1 VNEPEEMLNSESS
14 IEDEEMIWKQFV
26 ELELDKI
33 QHEASN
39 KSWNQT
45 VAPEALQF
53 AFRHAASYLIA
64 RLNKARGQEVPEEKP
79 LTISIPDR
87 PLHSP
92 DSLTEVEKAGS
103 PDTLTPPASETDS
116 STVPVPSIAIEAAEI
131 LNTENFSKDEAAEIL
146 NTESFSED
154 EEELWRQFIQD
165 ELSKIQ
171 PREADKSLLSKIAP
185 EVFQFAFRH
194 LASYMIARLKKARES
209 EGSEVSDTETHP
221 SRKKKRRKKGV
232 ALNRRLKR
240 ERRRKSGSKKSIVK
254 SVKKKAM
261 KHTKIKPKRQKS
273 SAAKVFIMKPA
284 KKIA

>member
-131 LNTENFSKDEAAEIL
+131 LNTE
-146 NTESFSED
+146 SFSED

-221 SRKKKRRKKGV
+221 SRKKKRRKKGF

-273 SAAKVFIMKPA
+273 STAKVFIMKPA